1 MGDAASVESVNILV
15 DIVISVVLRRLN
27 SDHGNCGFWCVR
39 PPPGVCGVSG
49 WHVYVCVRRGT
60 GRRERCAEGECVLS
74 FYFTNNKPEEIR
86 YKEARYISGAVK
98 AVLTGQRRLKLC
110 RDMR

>member
-39 PPPGVCGVSG
+39 LPPGVCGVSG
-49 WHVYVCVRRGT
+49 WHVCVRRGT

-74 FYFTNNKPEEIR
+74 FYFTNKKNLRK
-86 YKEARYISGAVK
+86 
-98 AVLTGQRRLKLC
+98 
-110 RDMR
+110 